1 MIIHSPIFLRS
12 PKHVSVAGLAGQ
24 VTRVQLHIFNSPSSF
39 PVAPNYILEKP
50 IPSTLIT
57 ENTYDI
63 APFIKRFITFNS
75 HVDGSTVVET
85 PATHYCY
92 CYVKVYL
99 DGVLEDNLTG
109 FTYKFICF
117 DGFGWHQ
124 EGGNPTPPFSLM
136 NEGTY
141 YTEESNGLGNLTVW
155 NPDTSLN
162 DMYIQW
168 AHPDGSPTFSTLLTN
183 EMNNM
188 PNVHPSLVGS
198 GANVD
203 IFKGGQSIAQ
213 YKFIPI
219 CEPKYTPIKCDF
231 VNKNGAWQRI
241 VFFKASKTK
250 VTVKTKDF
258 NMMPSSVDFDTSENV
273 TQSFNINGNES
284 ITVNTGWVLESYKQT
299 ITELMHSEHV
309 KLDNKPVVLKTKS
322 TELQES
328 INNKNIN
335 YKLEFNYAHS
345 TLNYNS

>member
-1 MIIHSPIFLRS
+1 M
-12 PKHVSVAGLAGQ
+12 
-24 VTRVQLHIFNSPSSF
+24 FNSPSGF
-39 PVAPNYILEKP
+39 PVAPTYTLEKP

-63 APFIKRFITFNS
+63 SPFVRRFIGFNAPIEI
-75 HVDGSTVVET
+75 STVLET
-85 PATHYCY
+85 PVTHYCY
-92 CYVKVYL
+92 CYVKVYV
-99 DGVLEDNLTG
+99 DDVLEDNLSG

-136 NEGTY
+136 SEGTY
-141 YTEESNGLGNLTVW
+141 YTEESNGYGNLTVW

-162 DMYIQW
+162 DMYIRW
-168 AHPDGSPTFSTLLTN
+168 SHPDGFPTTSTFLTN

-188 PNVHPSLVGS
+188 PNVIPSLTGVG
-198 GANVD
+198 ADVD
-203 IFKGGQSIAQ
+203 IFKDGQSIAQ
-213 YKFIPI
+213 YKFRPI

-231 VNKNGAWQRI
+231 TNKNGAWQRI
-241 VFFKASKTK
+241 VFFKASRSKIA
-250 VTVKTKDF
+250 VKSKDF
-258 NMMPSSVDFDTSENV
+258 NMMPSNVNYSTDENV
-273 TQSFNINGNES
+273 AQSFNINGNES

-299 ITELMHSEHV
+299 VAELMHSEHI
-309 KLDNKPVVLKTKS
+309 KLDGKPVILKTKS
-322 TELQES
+322 TELQDS

>member
-1 MIIHSPIFLRS
+1 MILHEPIYLRS
-12 PKHVSVAGLAGQ
+12 PRHIVVAGLSGQ
-24 VTRVQLHIFNSPSSF
+24 NTKVELHCFNAPSSF
-39 PVAPNYILEKP
+39 PAAPTYTLEKP

-63 APFIKRFITFNS
+63 SPFVRGFIKLNT
-75 HVDGSTVVET
+75 HVELATVTET
-85 PATHYCY
+85 PPTHYCY
-92 CYVKVYL
+92 CYVKVYI

-109 FTYKFICF
+109 FTYKLICF

-136 NEGTY
+136 TEGTY
-141 YTEESNGLGNLTVW
+141 YTEETNGYGNLTVW

-168 AHPDGSPTFSTLLTN
+168 AHPDGSPVTSTLLAN

-188 PNVHPSLVGS
+188 PNVIPSLVS
-198 GANVD
+198 VGADVD

-213 YKFIPI
+213 YKFRPT

-231 VNKNGAWQRI
+231 VNKYGAWQRI
-241 VFFKASKTK
+241 VFFKASRSKL
-250 VTVKTKDF
+250 TVNTKDF
-258 NMMPSSVDFDTSENV
+258 NMMSSSVDYDTGENV

-284 ITVNTGWVLESYKQT
+284 ITVNTGWVVEGYKET
-299 ITELMHSEHV
+299 ISELIHSEHI

-322 TELQES
+322 IELQES

-335 YKLEFNYAHS
+335 YKMEFNYAYS
-345 TLNYNS
+345 SLNYNS